1 MSQARVRAS
10 GLSSI
15 ATILMFV
22 LGVFTL
28 VFVSF
33 LIGVAILVLATGMY
47 VFNWWIRGRFARSPE

>member
-1 MSQARVRAS
+1 MSRARVKAS

-33 LIGVAILVLATGMY
+33 LIGVAILILATAMY
-47 VFNWWIRGRFARSPE
+47 LFNWWFRGRSEGPLR